1 MSKKYER
8 RVSELVKDHL
18 HTLIVTRVSDP
29 RLLGVTITDVEVSPD
44 TRIAKVFWS
53 VIGDAEIKKQ
63 AQRGLESAA
72 GFLRRQLGVTLRTRH
87 TPELFFEFDPSLE
100 YGEHM
105 SRVLDEVKTRE
116 ASRTPPPAA
125 PDA

>member
-18 HTLIVTRVSDP
+18 HTLIMTRVSDP

-44 TRIAKVFWS
+44 TRIAKVYWS
-53 VIGDAEIKKQ
+53 VIGDAEIKTQ

-72 GFLRRQLGVTLRTRH
+72 GFLRRQLGATLRTRH

-100 YGEHM
+100 YGDHM
-105 SRVLDEVKTRE
+105 SRVLDEVKARE
-116 ASRTPPPAA
+116 ASRTPPP
-125 PDA
+125 PQR